1 MDIEASIQKE
11 MALLSERKREPKLFS
26 PVHINAPCVL
36 FFKTRDPIDPADF
49 VHRIC
54 EEVVSK
60 PGIRRLKYVNR
71 LTPMTLMGRA
81 TESGLAEVGNAVLSK
96 YFQLSG
102 VDAKAVDGTDQ
113 STAFSVSQPLEL
125 CEVFP
130 LLKVYHVVHGM
141 NLLTIGGVCNSAN
154 NTHAQN
160 ASTRCSDQAGCCYGG
175 RESQSESH

>member
-1 MDIEASIQKE
+1 LLTFPKCAERFYGIAAEPGAGTEGDEDDEDIEASIKKE
-11 MALLSERKREPKLFS
+11 MASINERKKEPKLFS

-36 FFKTRDPIDPADF
+36 FFKTREPIDPADF

-60 PGIRRLKYVNR
+60 PGIRRMKYVNR

-81 TESGLAEVGNAVLSK
+81 SESGLEEVGKAVLGQ

-102 VDAKAVDGTDQ
+102 ANTNVSDGTGQ
-113 STAFSVSQPLEL
+113 STAISVSKTPHI

-130 LLKVYHVVHGM
+130 LRKYVTWHLDE
-141 NLLTIGGVCNSAN
+141 
-154 NTHAQN
+154 
-160 ASTRCSDQAGCCYGG
+160 ASDK
-175 RESQSESH
+175 